1 MKKLFIVV
9 LIALS
14 FWGCETFEELNTN
27 RNEPESV
34 SGDLVLPTVIF
45 ELSNFVV
52 NQSYWFGEN
61 VSQYTATYEQR
72 AYDEYN
78 WTSDGTYWALY
89 DIIQDAQV
97 VAEFGE
103 ENDLPNYQAIAMILK
118 AYMFSMMTDV
128 YGDIPYSEA
137 NQATAGII
145 APVYD
150 TQESIYQ
157 ALMEQLDQANAMID
171 VSTSVSGDILFQ
183 GDMMRW
189 KRFANS
195 LHIRL
200 LMRSSHVQNIS
211 ADLQSILNAPTMYPL
226 FESTDD
232 DAAYQYSGSL
242 PDISPYSNGVG
253 RLYSYF
259 LGVPTTHFVR
269 ELQENNDPRIH
280 EWLGVSADAGEY
292 VGVVPGLNLSEVG
305 RPNEFAAKDTSFFQE
320 PAKIKGIFITYAELN
335 FLLSEAAL
343 EGFIT
348 EDPVDY
354 YARGVQ
360 ASFDQWGVG
369 MPADF
374 TSATAPFTEENLY
387 TQKWL
392 ALYHCD
398 AQGWLDWKRT
408 GFPDFIQAGPG
419 TRNGG
424 IVPVRLMYPAL
435 EQSVNASNYE
445 TAASRIGGDNINS
458 RVWWDN

>member
-1 MKKLFIVV
+1 MKKLFLFA
-9 LIALS
+9 LIAWSL
-14 FWGCETFEELNTN
+14 WGCETFEELNTN

-34 SGDLVLPTVIF
+34 SGDLALPTVIF

-97 VAEFGE
+97 VGDFGK
-103 ENDLPNYQAIAMILK
+103 ENELVNYEAIAIILK
-118 AYMFSMMTDV
+118 AYMFSLITDV
-128 YGDIPYSEA
+128 YGDIPFTEA
-137 NQATAGII
+137 NQAAAGII
-145 APVYD
+145 APAYD

-157 ALMEQLDQANAMID
+157 ALLAQLEAANSMID
-171 VSTSVSGDILFQ
+171 TDGTVNGDILFQ
-183 GDMMRW
+183 GDMLRW
-189 KRFANS
+189 KQFANS
-195 LHIRL
+195 LRVRL
-200 LMRSSHVQNIS
+200 LMRASSVQNVGAALTS
-211 ADLQSILNAPTMYPL
+211 LLNAPDTYPM
-226 FESTDD
+226 FASTDD
-232 DAAYQYSGSL
+232 EAAYQYSGAL

-253 RLYSYF
+253 RLYNYF

-269 ELQENNDPRIH
+269 ELQTNDDPRIH
-280 EWLGVSADAGEY
+280 EWLGVSADAGAF

-305 RPNEFAAKDTSFFQE
+305 RPNEFASKDTSFFLE
-320 PAKIKGIFITYAELN
+320 PAKIKGIFMTYAELN
-335 FLLSEAAL
+335 FLLSEAAM

-348 EDPVDY
+348 GDPAEY

-360 ASFDQWGVG
+360 ASFDQWGVS

-374 TSATAPFTEENLY
+374 TSTTAPYSQENLY

-392 ALYHCD
+392 ALYHCG

-408 GFPDFIQAGPG
+408 GQPDFIQAGPG

-424 IVPVRLMYPAL
+424 QVPVRLMYPAL